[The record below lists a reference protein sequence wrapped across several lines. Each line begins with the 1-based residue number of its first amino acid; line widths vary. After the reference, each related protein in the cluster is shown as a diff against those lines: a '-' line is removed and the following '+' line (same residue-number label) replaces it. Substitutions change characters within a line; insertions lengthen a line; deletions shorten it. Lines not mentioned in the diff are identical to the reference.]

1 MSSNLAD
8 ASGRARVI
16 RLLRPRTW
24 PLRIRL
30 VTVVTGLGVCLCV
43 AVGAG
48 TLLAMRSY
56 LVDQLD
62 AQVLEAQSRST
73 MFYEMGKLPVVR
85 FSGPGPLF
93 LDGPGQSSGTVG
105 AVRSGDTVAEAAVIT
120 PTGNRIALSP
130 TAVHQLAQV
139 PTKGMVSVALDGVG
153 DYRLTAVPIEE
164 TNAVVVSGLP
174 MADVEAT
181 LASAAWIIAI
191 SSLVAL
197 LATVGAVMVIIRRQ
211 LDPLSRMS
219 LAAQR
224 VASLQLDRGEVRL
237 PTPLEPVDP
246 ATAHT
251 EMGRLG
257 TAFNTMVDRVAEGLT
272 ARHTSETRVRQ
283 FVADASHELRTPL
296 ASIQGYTE
304 FAERLVGDT
313 DEQGNL
319 RNRSDLAHALCRV
332 RDESRRMNELV
343 EDMLLLAR
351 LDTGRPVECEPVD
364 LSDLL
369 INAVHD
375 AHIAGPDHRWVLD
388 IPPETVSVIGDRSRL
403 FQAMANLLSNARVH
417 TPAGTKIVTSVA
429 SNVDRS
435 VTLAIVD
442 DGPGIPEDLL
452 PNVFERFARGDG
464 SRSRVAG
471 STGLG
476 LAITRA
482 VVTAHHGSIRVDS
495 GVTGTRFTVMLPV
508 SGSAADVMAAGSPV
522 PSPIVAAAGE
532 R

>member
-1 MSSNLAD
+1 M
-8 ASGRARVI
+8 
-16 RLLRPRTW
+16 
-24 PLRIRL
+24 
-30 VTVVTGLGVCLCV
+30 
-43 AVGAG
+43 
-48 TLLAMRSY
+48 
-56 LVDQLD
+56 DQLD
-62 AQVLEAQSRST
+62 AQVMEAQSRST

-93 LDGPGQSSGTVG
+93 LDGPGQSSGTIG
-105 AVRSGDTVAEAAVIT
+105 AVRSGGTVSEAAVIT
-120 PTGNRIALSP
+120 RTGNRVGLSP
-130 TAVHQLAQV
+130 TAVDQLSQV
-139 PTKGMVSVALDGVG
+139 PTTGTVSVELDGVG
-153 DYRLTAVPIEE
+153 DYRLTAVPIDG
-164 TNAVVVSGLP
+164 TDVVVVSGLP
-174 MADVEAT
+174 LADVEAT

-191 SSLVAL
+191 SSTAAL
-197 LATVGAVMVIIRRQ
+197 LATVAAVMVIIRRQ

-224 VASLQLDRGEVRL
+224 VAGLQLDRGEVRL
-237 PTPLEPVDP
+237 PTPLEPVAP
-246 ATAHT
+246 ETAHT
-251 EMGRLG
+251 EIGRLG

-313 DEQGNL
+313 DEQGNV
-319 RNRSDLAHALCRV
+319 RHQSDLAHALCRV

-375 AHIAGPDHRWVLD
+375 AHIAGPRHQWVLD
-388 IPPETVSVIGDRSRL
+388 IPPDTVSVIGDRSRL
-403 FQAMANLLSNARVH
+403 FQALANLLSNARVH

-429 SNVDRS
+429 SNADHS
-435 VTLAIVD
+435 VTLSVRD
-442 DGPGIPEDLL
+442 DGPGIPEELL

-464 SRSRVAG
+464 SRSRAAG

-482 VVTAHHGSIRVDS
+482 VVIAHDGVIEVDS
-495 GVTGTRFTVMLPV
+495 SKSGTCFTVTLPGT
-508 SGSAADVMAAGSPV
+508 GSATTPG
-522 PSPIVAAAGE
+522 VA
-532 R
+532 RSDPMSVTSRR

>member
-1 MSSNLAD
+1 MSSNLSSPAD
-8 ASGRARVI
+8 CP
-16 RLLRPRTW
+16 RLVRLFTPRTW

-30 VTVVTGLGVCLCV
+30 VAVVTGLGICLCV

-48 TLLAMRSY
+48 TLLAMQRY
-56 LVDQLD
+56 LMGQLD
-62 AQVLEAQSRST
+62 DQVLEALSRST
-73 MFYEMGKLPVVR
+73 MFYEMGKLPVER
-85 FSGPGPLF
+85 FSGPGPMF

-105 AVRSGDTVAEAAVIT
+105 AVRSGDNVLEAAVIT
-120 PTGNRIALSP
+120 PTGNRVALSP
-130 TAVHQLAQV
+130 TAVAQLARV
-139 PTKGMVSVALDGVG
+139 STTGMVSLALDGVG
-153 DYRLTAVPIEE
+153 EYRLTAAPIDK
-164 TNAVVVSGLP
+164 TDVVVVAGLP
-174 MADVEAT
+174 LADVEAT
-181 LASAAWIIAI
+181 LVSAAWIIAVA
-191 SSLVAL
+191 STVAL
-197 LATVGAVMVIIRRQ
+197 LATVAAVMVIIRRQ

-224 VASLQLDRGEVRL
+224 IARLQLDRGEVRL

-251 EMGRLG
+251 EIGRLG

-304 FAERLVGDT
+304 FAERLVGDI

-351 LDTGRPVECEPVD
+351 LDTGRPVEREPVD
-364 LSDLL
+364 VSDLL

-388 IPPETVSVIGDRSRL
+388 IPPDTITVIGDHSRL
-403 FQAMANLLSNARVH
+403 FQAIANLLSNARVH
-417 TPAGTKIVTSVA
+417 TPAGTKIVTSVV
-429 SNVDRS
+429 SNVDLS
-435 VTLAIVD
+435 VTLTILD
-442 DGPGIPEDLL
+442 NGPGIPKDLL

-482 VVTAHHGSIRVDS
+482 VVIAHHGII
-495 GVTGTRFTVMLPV
+495 GVESSANGTCFTVTLPV
-508 SGSAADVMAAGSPV
+508 SGSAAPV
-522 PSPIVAAAGE
+522 VAARSHLTAVPATAADE
-532 R
+532 Q